1 MAISPSLVVSG
12 STGLPG
18 GRLSALPSKLY
29 GSTSDSIGPL
39 TSLICRCTL
48 LSAAWCGA
56 LGLFGVST
64 IVHVLQSHTERK
76 NHNYIVQC
84 DLTILYTPHIMAYGD
99 PTIVHQTGRALHARP
114 GYLALFS
121 VSHPAPTR

>member
-1 MAISPSLVVSG
+1 MH
-12 STGLPG
+12 
-18 GRLSALPSKLY
+18 SALC
-29 GSTSDSIGPL
+29 GVV
-39 TSLICRCTL
+39 RCTWTF
-48 LSAAWCGA
+48 WC
-56 LGLFGVST
+56 
-64 IVHVLQSHTERK
+64 IVHLHVLQSLDFAEPERK

>member
-56 LGLFGVST
+56 LVDFSVYRAR
-64 IVHVLQSHTERK
+64 VAEPHRERK